1 MQLAVHLLFPHSLY
15 YAGEWHGRKLSL
27 YGFEAWYFVTLV
39 KFIEIKPVSKNLE
52 SKLAQLETL
61 YAEQDYTIQTLNDMV
76 AQQDQEISQLNLSI
90 EQIKQ
95 QLHMLK
101 SELSPEIYAE
111 IEIPPH
117 Y

>member
-1 MQLAVHLLFPHSLY
+1 M
-15 YAGEWHGRKLSL
+15 
-27 YGFEAWYFVTLV
+27 
-39 KFIEIKPVSKNLE
+39 SKTLE

-61 YAEQDYTIQTLNDMV
+61 YAEQDYTIQALNDMV

-95 QLHMLK
+95 QLQMLK
-101 SELSPEIYAE
+101 SELAPEVYADV
-111 IEIPPH
+111 EIPPH